1 MLFDDVIE
9 SVILIFSLDKHLIQC
24 RFFQILKFFK
34 FSLMKGDEI
43 IKLSKTRPNFFLF
56 FRMHRKIY
64 FYFTYLIFINFH
76 RDCS

>member
-34 FSLMKGDEI
+34 FSLMKGDEVV
-43 IKLSKTRPNFFLF
+43 KLSQKFSNLILFFNFFW
-56 FRMHRKIY
+56 
-64 FYFTYLIFINFH
+64 YLYINCAEDGKF
-76 RDCS
+76 

>member
-34 FSLMKGDEI
+34 FSLMKGNKVVNI
-43 IKLSKTRPNFFLF
+43 LKKLAEFFLLLNYC
-56 FRMHRKIY
+56 RKYNID
-64 FYFTYLIFINFH
+64 F
-76 RDCS
+76 S